1 MRKASLKR
9 DIAYLQGRISVYN
22 QLIWYLNDCEP
33 NVTVLRLRDKVLNER
48 DRCIREEKE
57 LYLNIAEEKI
67 TKKLEN
73 EHKL

>member
-9 DIAYLQGRISVYN
+9 DIAYLKGKISVYD

-33 NVTVLRLRDKVLNER
+33 NVTVLRLRNKVLNER
-48 DRCIREEKE
+48 DSCIREEKD
-57 LYLNIAEEKI
+57 LYLSEEENKI
-67 TKKLEN
+67 IKKLEN

>member
-22 QLIWYLNDCEP
+22 ELMWYLNDCEP

-48 DRCIREEKE
+48 DSCIREEKE
-57 LYLNIAEEKI
+57 LYLNEAEKKI
-67 TKKLEN
+67 DKKLA
-73 EHKL
+73 KKQS

>member
-22 QLIWYLNDCEP
+22 HLIWYLNDCEP

-57 LYLNIAEEKI
+57 LYLNEAEKKI
-67 TKKLEN
+67 DKKLA
-73 EHKL
+73 KKQS

>member
-9 DIAYLQGRISVYN
+9 DIAYLEGRISVYD

-48 DRCIREEKE
+48 AECIREEKE
-57 LYLNIAEEKI
+57 LYLNEAEKKI
-67 TKKLEN
+67 IKKLE
-73 EHKL
+73 KKQG

>member
-9 DIAYLQGRISVYN
+9 DIAYLQGEISVYN
-22 QLIWYLNDCEP
+22 HLMWYLNDCEP

-57 LYLNIAEEKI
+57 LYLNEAEKKI
-67 TKKLEN
+67 DKKLA
-73 EHKL
+73 KKQS